1 MRWYAIVFSL
11 CLVLTAAK
19 TFAVMTA
26 LSTDQITKSS
36 DIVIRGVVQGVESYW
51 AEDGKAIMSRATI
64 SVVEEVRGQNI
75 PHQVVVEF
83 AGGEIGD
90 LGYRVSDSVVFEEG
104 EETLLFLRRPA
115 RVSKAVESTPGGKDQ
130 LGDQPS
136 VYEMVGKAQ
145 GKYTIDRL
153 GIARK
158 RGFSVVGEPG
168 AIDNN
173 LPVEELI
180 RKIKEANK

>member
-1 MRWYAIVFSL
+1 MRWRTIIFSL
-11 CLVLTAAK
+11 CLIFVAAK
-19 TFAVMTA
+19 SSAVMTA
-26 LSTDQITKSS
+26 LTTDEITKSS
-36 DIVIRGVVQGVESYW
+36 DVVIRGMVQRVESYW
-51 AEDGKAIMSRATI
+51 SDDGKTIMSRATI
-64 SVVEEVRGQNI
+64 SVVEEVRGQNV

-168 AIDNN
+168 TIDNN
-173 LPVEELI
+173 IPVEELI